1 MSPDLAS
8 RSFAFVGVFIAL
20 FIFGYVSD
28 AQFLVDPEEQLPPL
42 VLNIQNQEI
51 KQEAKE
57 NIIEKIEKDDK
68 KNHED
73 VVDEKSIP
81 KNDMEHMLIH
91 DKKVIKDNT
100 DIKQITK
107 NEVKQ
112 TPKPQEKPKNENK
125 STKTVKKEVI
135 KSTQKAEN
143 INKNVN
149 TEKFLLEK
157 KLSASDFILNKIKSV
172 THYPKKAIKRK
183 IQGTVII
190 AFNLVNGRI
199 VSFQIVKSSGHRI
212 LDEAANKLASK
223 LINLDTNVRGGN
235 LTINVPIK
243 YALK

>member
-51 KQEAKE
+51 KQDVKE
-57 NIIEKIEKDDK
+57 NFIEEIKKDDK
-68 KNHED
+68 KNHENANN
-73 VVDEKSIP
+73 EKSIK

-91 DKKVIKDNT
+91 DKKIIKENT
-100 DIKQITK
+100 EIKKITK
-107 NEVKQ
+107 KEVKQ
-112 TPKPQEKPKNENK
+112 TLKQKEEPKKENK
-125 STKTVKKEVI
+125 TVKTVKKEVI
-135 KSTQKAEN
+135 KNVQKAEITN
-143 INKNVN
+143 INN
-149 TEKFLLEK
+149 EKFLLEK

-172 THYPKKAIKRK
+172 THYPKRAIKRK
-183 IQGTVII
+183 IQGTVVI
-190 AFNLVNGRI
+190 AFNLVNGKI
-199 VSFQIVKSSGHRI
+199 ISFKLVQSSGHRI